1 MSKHSETYWLT
12 EAPVS
17 QAIWHMALPMMLG
30 MLVNVLYSLTDTFF
44 IGQLNSTPAMA
55 AVTLILPVMTLFMA
69 IGNLFGTGG
78 SALFSR
84 LLGAKDETMA
94 RRCCATTVWLS
105 VFSGVICALAALP
118 LREPIAL
125 FLGADASTLPDTTQY
140 LLFYVIGAPVIV
152 LNFALEQI
160 IRGEGASV
168 QSMVGMV
175 LSVAVN
181 LALDPLF
188 LFGLHWGVGGAA
200 LATVLGNLAAVL
212 YYLVYIRRSGKYLS
226 ASLKELSFQRTMLA
240 DIVQIGLSALLLDA
254 FLLVSSLLLNYYA
267 MLYGDYVLA
276 SIGISQKLVQVVD
289 LVAMGLCLGSVPLV
303 AAAFGARDQ
312 ERQKQVIHKTA
323 GYLTVLV
330 LLLAGGLFLFR
341 SPVVQCFSQDQKVL
355 QITPFVLAVQLL
367 SSFFAAGSELFT
379 GIFQAEGKAAKAT
392 ILAVSRG
399 IAFVPAVILCN
410 ALWGLRGMIVSLL
423 LSEAVAFLIG
433 VVLVNWREKEIGQLD
448 C

>member
-1 MSKHSETYWLT
+1 
-12 EAPVS
+12 
-17 QAIWHMALPMMLG
+17 MLG
-30 MLVNVLYSLTDTFF
+30 MLVNVLYNLTDTFF

-55 AVTLILPVMTLFMA
+55 AVTLVLPVMTLFMA
-69 IGNLFGTGG
+69 IGNFFGTGG
-78 SALFSR
+78 STLFSR
-84 LLGAKDETMA
+84 LLGAKDETTA

-105 VFSGVICALAALP
+105 VFSGMICAAAALP
-118 LREPIAL
+118 LLQSIAL
-125 FLGADASTLPDTTQY
+125 FLGADASTLPDTRQY
-140 LLFYVIGAPVIV
+140 LLFYIIGAPVVV

-168 QSMVGMV
+168 QSMVGMA

-200 LATVLGNLAAVL
+200 LATVLGNFAAVL
-212 YYLVYIRRSGKYLS
+212 YYLIYIRQSGKYLS

-254 FLLVSSLLLNYYA
+254 FLLLSSLLLNYYA
-267 MLYGDYVLA
+267 MRYGDYVLA
-276 SIGISQKLVQVVD
+276 AIGISQKLVQVVD
-289 LVAMGLCLGSVPLV
+289 LVAMGLCMGSVPLV
-303 AAAFGARDQ
+303 AAAFGARNTD
-312 ERQKQVIHKTA
+312 RQKQVIRKTA

-341 SPVVQCFSQDQKVL
+341 APVVQCFSQDQKVL
-355 QITPFVLAVQLL
+355 QIAPFVLAVQLA

-392 ILAVSRG
+392 VMAVARG
-399 IAFVPAVILCN
+399 VAFVPAVVLCN
-410 ALWGLRGMIVSLL
+410 TLWGLRGMIVSLL
-423 LSEAVAFLIG
+423 VSEAAAFLIG
-433 VVLVNWREKEIGQLD
+433 LILVGPCEKKTCQPA